1 MGDSDTGV
9 PAEVAA
15 KVREPTWRVKY
26 DGACAL
32 CGSLLPKGTP
42 AAWDRASRTMHC
54 IACPTAERDAADS
67 TAEAMAASV
76 APRPDVGV
84 AGGSA
89 RHEYERRRDKRET
102 EVRGR
107 WGNRLGG
114 LILAL
119 NDEPRSTRAWATGA
133 RGEEKLAKALTDLE
147 GVRFL
152 HDRRVPGTRG
162 NIDHLVIAPSGIF
175 VVDAK
180 NYSGLIEVVDRGGL
194 FRQDLRLRVG
204 RRDCSYVAT
213 NMSWQVEAVTKAL
226 HQAGVE
232 SEPPVRPVLCFVD
245 GEWPLL
251 FPPDSYLGVRLES
264 PKSIRRLITA
274 EGDLGV
280 EEVDGLTALLA
291 EALPAK

>member
-1 MGDSDTGV
+1 MGDGDTGV
-9 PAEVAA
+9 TAEVAA
-15 KVREPTWRVKY
+15 KVRETTWRVKY

-32 CGSLLPKGTP
+32 CGSLLRKGTP
-42 AAWDRASRTMHC
+42 AVWNRASRTMHC
-54 IACPTAERDAADS
+54 IACPPAAASSTADAATES
-67 TAEAMAASV
+67 VPALPEA
-76 APRPDVGV
+76 GV
-84 AGGSA
+84 AGGSG
-89 RHEYERRRDKRET
+89 RHEYERRRDKREAD
-102 EVRGR
+102 VRGR

-119 NDEPRSTRAWATGA
+119 NDEPQSTRAWAIGA
-133 RGEEKLAKALTDLE
+133 RGEEKLAKALADLE
-147 GVRFL
+147 GIRFL
-152 HDRRVPGTRG
+152 HDRRVPGTKG
-162 NIDHLVIAPSGIF
+162 NIDHLVITSAGVF

-180 NYSGLIEVVDRGGL
+180 HYEGRVEVVDRGGL
-194 FRQDLRLRVG
+194 FRTDLRLRVG
-204 RRDCSYVAT
+204 RRDCSYLAT

-274 EGDLGV
+274 KGDLGV